1 MLKKR
6 SIASKPSGALKDALE
21 ALGRNA
27 SVLGSD
33 LGKTG
38 LNALAAAVA
47 LLVIAGAAL
56 EFAFEGRSNPA
67 IKGVFDGIWWA
78 VVTVA
83 TVGYGDVYPTSLP
96 GRIVAIAF
104 MLCGFVLTAMISGT
118 VASIF
123 VERRI
128 REGKGLRELKLKGHI
143 LMCGWNASAEKMISA
158 FEGGEAG
165 RRVVLVLLNDREG
178 DWFEALKSDYPGI
191 DLKFARGHFWDEA
204 ALLRASAQ
212 NARAVVI
219 VPDESG
225 GEGLSNAD
233 ERSILA
239 ALTCRSLNPEA
250 RVSAEILKQ
259 ESEAHLRRAG
269 VTDLVVRGEFSP
281 FLLSSA
287 CSGSGLAAAARR
299 VLSPG
304 SGIRLS
310 KIPAQLVGRSFLEA
324 SEHFMRSG
332 QGLMLGLYSEEKGMT
347 FEDLI
352 SDDSSAIDAFIKR
365 KFKESSLDMGSG
377 GQVGDRIRLNPG
389 ADCLIREGDCAFVLG

>member
-1 MLKKR
+1 MRKKS
-6 SIASKPSGALKDALE
+6 SITAGFLNSLREKLA

-27 SVLGSD
+27 AALGTD

-38 LNALAAAVA
+38 LNVLAAAVA
-47 LLVIAGAAL
+47 LLALVGAML
-56 EFAFEGRSNPA
+56 EFAFERGSNHSL
-67 IKGVFDGIWWA
+67 KSVFDGIWWA

-83 TVGYGDVYPTSLP
+83 TVGYGDVYPKSLA
-96 GRIVAIAF
+96 GRIVAIVF

-143 LMCGWNASAEKMISA
+143 LMCGWNAAAEKMISA
-158 FEGGEAG
+158 FEGAG
-165 RRVVLVLLNDREG
+165 TGKRVVLALLNDREG
-178 DWFEALKSDYPGI
+178 DWFEALKSEYPGI

-212 NARAVVI
+212 HARAVVI

-239 ALTCRSLNPEA
+239 ALTCRSLNPET

-281 FLLSSA
+281 FLLSAA
-287 CSGSGLAAAARR
+287 CAGSGLAAAARR
-299 VLSPG
+299 VLSAG
-304 SGIRLS
+304 SGMRLA
-310 KIPAQLVGRSFLEA
+310 KIPSQLVGRTFIEA
-324 SEHFMRSG
+324 SEHFMRAG

-365 KFKESSLDMGSG
+365 KFRESSLDMGSG
-377 GQVGDRIRLNPG
+377 GLPGERIRLNPG
-389 ADCLIREGDCAFVLG
+389 ADCLIREGDSAFVLG